1 MAGSGVPDGARE
13 SYLVEA
19 VCLPLLSSP
28 LMFFRRPSAWSLAVL
43 ATVGCRTNT
52 ASAPNTSF
60 VVSAGDSTYWV
71 TTSATQAKV
80 RSAPFLL
87 VSLDGRFQEIFVTD
101 DDQSFYNAVIIGQRI
116 YMRDLVTGDSSLV
129 LDDELTGGV
138 AREYQRTHP
147 NERPLDQDEEE
158 NPDAEAIASTDTQVI
173 EVLGPYLTYEQHL
186 DLDGPWLRPAHTT
199 RRGVI
204 NLRTKEPVTL
214 ASLVGEGTAATL
226 WTRGVSLFGSARD
239 SIGSMADAR
248 AARAKEAMGGFE
260 FDSSSFA
267 VIESAGAPAIAFY
280 VPGHGLRAGGYA
292 LPLDPIDIPAGT
304 WWNDVRGTLPVA
316 EPGGSD
322 IWHGRDY
329 DVVARY
335 DSIDGAADLYVR
347 PGGSEHAVHVA
358 RVQGPV
364 RRVLRVVTQA
374 GDTTTRALRRAFDD
388 AVLYSGNART
398 ASVSLSP
405 HQSRLPT
412 S

>member
-1 MAGSGVPDGARE
+1 M
-13 SYLVEA
+13 L
-19 VCLPLLSSP
+19 
-28 LMFFRRPSAWSLAVL
+28 FRRPCAFSLSLL
-43 ATVGCRTNT
+43 ATVGCRTSRQPT
-52 ASAPNTSF
+52 PESSF
-60 VVSAGDSTYWV
+60 VINAGDSTYWV
-71 TTSATQAKV
+71 TTSATASKV

-87 VSLDGRFQEIFVTD
+87 VSVDGRFHEIFVAD

-116 YMRDLVTGDSSLV
+116 YMRDLVTGDSALV

-147 NERPLDQDEEE
+147 NERQLDADEEE

-204 NLRTKEPVTL
+204 DLRTREPVSL
-214 ASLVGEGTAATL
+214 ASLVGEGPAATL
-226 WTRGVSLFGSARD
+226 WMRGVSLLGSARD

-260 FDSSSFA
+260 FDSSSFS

-304 WWNDVRGTLPVA
+304 WWNDARTTLPAA

-322 IWHGRDY
+322 IWHGREY

-335 DSIDGAADLYVR
+335 DSSDGAADVYVR
-347 PGGSEHAVHVA
+347 AKGSEHAVHVA

-364 RRVLRVVTQA
+364 RRVLRVDTQR
-374 GDTTTRALRRAFDD
+374 GDETLRALRRAFDD
-388 AVLYSGNART
+388 AVLYSGDART
-398 ASVSLSP
+398 ASVSLTP
-405 HQSRLPT
+405 RVALLPA

>member
-1 MAGSGVPDGARE
+1 M
-13 SYLVEA
+13 L
-19 VCLPLLSSP
+19 
-28 LMFFRRPSAWSLAVL
+28 FRRPCAFSLSLL
-43 ATVGCRTNT
+43 ATVGCRTSRQPT
-52 ASAPNTSF
+52 PESSF
-60 VVSAGDSTYWV
+60 VINAGDSTYWV
-71 TTSATQAKV
+71 TTSATASKV

-87 VSLDGRFQEIFVTD
+87 VSVDGRFHEIFVAD
-101 DDQSFYNAVIIGQRI
+101 DDQSFYNA
-116 YMRDLVTGDSSLV
+116 
-129 LDDELTGGV
+129 GGV

-147 NERPLDQDEEE
+147 NERQLDADEEE

-204 NLRTKEPVTL
+204 DLRTREPVSL
-214 ASLVGEGTAATL
+214 ASLVGEGPAATL
-226 WTRGVSLFGSARD
+226 WMRGVSLLGSARD

-260 FDSSSFA
+260 FDSSSFS

-304 WWNDVRGTLPVA
+304 WWNDARTTLPAA

-322 IWHGRDY
+322 IWHGREY

-335 DSIDGAADLYVR
+335 DSSDGAADVYVR
-347 PGGSEHAVHVA
+347 AKGSEHAVHVA

-364 RRVLRVVTQA
+364 RRVLRVDTQR
-374 GDTTTRALRRAFDD
+374 GDETLRALRRAFDD
-388 AVLYSGNART
+388 AVLYSGDART
-398 ASVSLSP
+398 ASVSLTP
-405 HQSRLPT
+405 RVALLPA